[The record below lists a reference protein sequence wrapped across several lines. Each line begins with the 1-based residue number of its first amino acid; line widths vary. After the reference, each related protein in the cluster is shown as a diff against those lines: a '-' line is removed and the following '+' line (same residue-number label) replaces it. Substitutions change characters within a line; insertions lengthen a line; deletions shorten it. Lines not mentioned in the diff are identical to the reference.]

1 MAVLGMRCGFIA
13 RRVVALMDHG
23 FRNLSEGANSAPEA
37 TASDSERGAFTRSG
51 GGSQEILA
59 MVIHVVFLPCLP
71 IVSVACDKNA
81 ANLMS
86 QRQGRRRLSGTV
98 PSILVASGGA
108 FGPHLCAHGQYHCHR
123 RLRSWSLSGSGFCF
137 DRLFLLQHARR
148 CLL

>member
-23 FRNLSEGANSAPEA
+23 FRNLSEEQTPLPKLKLRIPNVA
-37 TASDSERGAFTRSG
+37 RSHDQAA
-51 GGSQEILA
+51 GSQEILA

-98 PSILVASGGA
+98 PSILVASGRC
-108 FGPHLCAHGQYHCHR
+108 FLDHISVHT
-123 RLRSWSLSGSGFCF
+123 GSTIAIG
-137 DRLFLLQHARR
+137 D
-148 CLL
+148 